1 VPARK
6 TATNKTATRS
16 PRSAPRARTAFDQK
30 LVLQAWIL
38 RLLEAKDFESLCPPA
53 FRHPNQEGADTQ
65 GVSHYHR
72 ELINRTVE
80 RASLPDAL
88 LLEYDQNIQ
97 RHTARINRR
106 RREPIR
112 WKYFQYMALLF
123 TEIYLDRW
131 FTDKD
136 GMLAALNVFL
146 TDFNTKLGPEEQ
158 LPAYTLEDLRKV
170 ALWQATGSGKTLLMH
185 VNLLQ
190 FLHYQE
196 RTGKRSALNK
206 LLLITPSE
214 GMTKQHLEEFA
225 ASGIDAEVFNK
236 DGSGQMSMFTGQSVE
251 VLEISKLGAE
261 TKDKVVAVES
271 FTGGNLVMVDE
282 GHKGARSEEKV
293 FLQRRNALCSAG
305 FAFEYSATFGQAM
318 KAADDAELEGQYAR
332 CILFDYSY
340 KFFHGDGYGKDYRIL
355 NLRKAKDADEEQ
367 RYLTASLLRYYQQ
380 LRVWLDHRTE
390 FTGFNVERPLWV
402 FFGAKVNAGEIGDIE
417 KVLLFLA
424 RFLSKP
430 AESAATLDDLLH
442 ERALLLDAAGNNVF
456 AGAFPYAGAKLQL
469 SGQQAFE
476 DILKEVF
483 NAPSGGRLHV
493 RLLKQAAGELSLSV
507 GVGQAFGVIN
517 VGEPNKLRDRCEAHK
532 KEMTA
537 GDQDVGTSLFN
548 EVAKPESRIH
558 LVMGAKKFTE
568 GWSSWRVSSIGLMNM
583 GRTEGSEVIQ
593 LFGRGV
599 RLKGWNMTLKRSEAL
614 QNLGVLAAPRFL
626 DLVETLDV
634 FGVKADYMDAFREY
648 LQTEGVKTTR
658 DTEEVLLPVL
668 PTLKDWKKHAL
679 KIIRVPKGMSYL
691 KDGPCPEL
699 RLRAVDFQ
707 RYPVKLDWYPRV
719 QAMGRGA
726 PLAQD
731 KTRWK
736 ARKLE
741 PQHLAFLQRERLFL
755 KLEELKAARGWHNLA
770 LSREAVSEL
779 LENPNWYEL
788 FIPATR
794 LTFEKMDSVR
804 QWQQI
809 MEALLAAYVERF
821 YKLEQQ
827 AWEHQHAQV
836 EELDEEDTSLFIS
849 HYKVQVEKSQK
860 ALLDTIKDLKT
871 DLQGGKARAITLGQ
885 FRSWGWEAH
894 LYQPLIH
901 LKSGSLIQMQPV
913 GLQASE
919 YEFVEDLKAH
929 CLSPG
934 GLPAGTEIFL
944 LRNQSRK
951 GVGFFASGGF
961 YPDFI
966 VWLIRGT
973 EQHVVFVDPHGLRYS
988 EGKEDPK
995 IRLHAEIKKLEARLT
1010 KTSPDLHLHSFI
1022 VCPAAW
1028 QTLLNFHSHTTQDEV
1043 RNCNVLFQVDDKS
1056 SYIGQM
1062 IGKVLG
1068 QATALG

>member
-6 TATNKTATRS
+6 TAAKKTAKRT
-16 PRSAPRARTAFDQK
+16 PRAAPRARTPFDRK
-30 LVLQAWIL
+30 LVLQAWLL
-38 RLLEAKDFESLCPPA
+38 RLLEAKDFETLCPPL
-53 FRHPNQEGADTQ
+53 FRHPNMEGTDTQ

-72 ELINRTVE
+72 ELINCVVE
-80 RASLPDAL
+80 RVALPHGL

-112 WKYFQYMALLF
+112 WKYFQYLALLF

-146 TDFNTKLGPEEQ
+146 TDFNTDLGPEEK

-196 RTGKRSALNK
+196 RAGKRSALNK
-206 LLLITPSE
+206 LLLITPSV
-214 GMTKQHLEEFA
+214 GMTRQHLEEFA
-225 ASGIDAEVFNK
+225 ASGIDAEVFDK
-236 DGSGQMSMFTGQSVE
+236 DSSGQMNMFTGQSVE

-261 TKDKVVAVES
+261 TKDTVVAVDS
-271 FTGGNLVMVDE
+271 FTGSNFVMVDE
-282 GHKGARSEEKV
+282 GHRGARSDEKV
-293 FLQRRNALCSAG
+293 FLQRRNALCSEG

-318 KAADDAELEGQYAR
+318 KAADDAELEAQYAR

-355 NLRKAKDADEEQ
+355 NLRAAKDADEEQ
-367 RYLTASLLRYYQQ
+367 RYLTASLLRFYQQ
-380 LRVWLDHRTE
+380 LRVWLDQKTE
-390 FTGFNVERPLWV
+390 FVEFNVERPLWV
-402 FFGAKVNAGEIGDIE
+402 FFGAKVNAGEISDIE

-456 AGAFPYAGAKLQL
+456 TGAFPYAGSKLQL
-469 SGQQAFE
+469 SGQQAYE

-483 NAPSGGRLHV
+483 NAPSGGKLHV
-493 RLLKQAAGELSLSV
+493 RLLKQAPGEVSLSV

-517 VGEPNKLRDRCEAHK
+517 VGEPGKLRDRCEAHK
-532 KEMTA
+532 KEMIA

-548 EVAKPESRIH
+548 EVAKAESRIH

-626 DLVETLDV
+626 ELVETLDV
-634 FGVKADYMDAFREY
+634 FGVRADYMDAFREY
-648 LQTEGVKTTR
+648 LETEGVKTTR
-658 DTEEVLLPVL
+658 EVEEVELSVI
-668 PTLKDWKKHAL
+668 PTLKDWKKHKL
-679 KIIRVPKGMSYL
+679 KIIRVPKGISFV
-691 KDGPCPEL
+691 KNGPWPEL
-699 RLRAVDFQ
+699 RLREADFQ

-726 PLAQD
+726 PWAQD
-731 KTRWK
+731 TTRWT

-741 PQHLAFLQRERLFL
+741 GQHLAFLNVERLFL

-770 LSREAVSEL
+770 ISRETVAEL
-779 LENPNWYEL
+779 LANPNWYEL
-788 FIPATR
+788 FIPASR
-794 LTFEKMDSVR
+794 LAFQNMESVR
-804 QWQQI
+804 HWQQI
-809 MEALLAAYVERF
+809 VEALMAAYVERF

-827 AWEHQHAQV
+827 AWEHEHAQV
-836 EELDEEDTSLFIS
+836 EELDEDDTSLFITQ
-849 HYKVQVEKSQK
+849 YKVQVEKSQK
-860 ALLDTIKDLKT
+860 ALLDALKDLKT
-871 DLQGGKARAITLGQ
+871 ELKGKKAKEITLGQ
-885 FRSWGWEAH
+885 FRSWTWDAH

-901 LKSGSLIQMQPV
+901 LKSGSLIQVQPV
-913 GLQASE
+913 ALQDSE
-919 YEFVEDLKAH
+919 MEFVDDLKKH

-934 GLPAGTEIFL
+934 SLPAGTEIFL
-944 LRNQSRK
+944 LRNQSKK

-966 VWLIRGT
+966 VWLIRGK
-973 EQHVVFVDPHGLRYS
+973 EQHVVFVDPHGLRHS
-988 EGKEDPK
+988 EGMNDPK
-995 IRLHAEIKKLEARLT
+995 IRFHVEIKKLEGRLS
-1010 KTSPDLHLHSFI
+1010 KAVPGLHLHSFI
-1022 VCPAAW
+1022 VCPSAW
-1028 QTLLNFHSHTTQDEV
+1028 QTLLNFQSHASQEEV
-1043 RNCNVLFQVDDKS
+1043 RNCNVIFQVDEKS

-1068 QATALG
+1068 